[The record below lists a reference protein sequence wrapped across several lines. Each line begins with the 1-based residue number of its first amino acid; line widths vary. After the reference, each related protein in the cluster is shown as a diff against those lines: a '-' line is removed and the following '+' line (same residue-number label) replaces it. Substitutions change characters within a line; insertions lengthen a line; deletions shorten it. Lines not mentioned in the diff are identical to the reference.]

1 MKKTEK
7 STTADLLPGILT
19 MILLPLVAK
28 GQKTEVDLGKYS
40 SMISLCTGKA
50 SFF

>member
-7 STTADLLPGILT
+7 RIRADLLPGILT

-40 SMISLCTGKA
+40 
-50 SFF
+50 